1 MAKFH
6 ALPIHLSTYPPTY
19 QTILEWQ
26 YSRFRKCILWNTS
39 LGPAALSPSSEM
51 RKSLV
56 CFSSIRSLVH
66 VSVEYF
72 AQFQEGGD
80 ETFQNYFLQVI
91 FE

>member
-1 MAKFH
+1 
-6 ALPIHLSTYPPTY
+6 
-19 QTILEWQ
+19 
-26 YSRFRKCILWNTS
+26 
-39 LGPAALSPSSEM
+39 M

-56 CFSSIRSLVH
+56 CFSSIHSLVH

-80 ETFQNYFLQVI
+80 ETFQNYFLQVL